1 MIGHAPTHGVS
12 QRRAAHLPRIGL
24 SRLLVLSCLFV
35 VLEGCSAQRPQ
46 APKTR
51 SNLSDQIKITR
62 LQFDELDAPASPFAK
77 QLGEKL
83 KIVGEVKLT
92 DGISPATVI
101 NVVCE
106 WRVRASSKSGYAVT
120 PSEPL
125 ELAGRNLKD
134 TATAGTLQFQ
144 GVTNVPAK
152 AGQYEL
158 CCGVFH
164 TVPGTFDYATSVFYR
179 EIVEVK

>member
-1 MIGHAPTHGVS
+1 MIDAPTRRPS
-12 QRRAAHLPRIGL
+12 QRLVAHLPHMRL

-35 VLEGCSAQRPQ
+35 VVEGCSAQRPQ
-46 APKTR
+46 APK
-51 SNLSDQIKITR
+51 SPSKLSDHIKITR
-62 LQFDELDAPASPFAK
+62 LQFDERDTPAGALAK

-92 DGISPATVI
+92 DGIRPATVLG
-101 NVVCE
+101 VVCE

>member
-1 MIGHAPTHGVS
+1 MIEMASTKRVS
-12 QRRAAHLPRIGL
+12 QRHIAHLPRIRL

-35 VLEGCSAQRPQ
+35 VVDGCSAQRPQ
-46 APKTR
+46 SPKTR
-51 SNLSDQIKITR
+51 SNLSDHIKITR
-62 LQFDELDAPASPFAK
+62 LQFDEMDPPASPFVK
-77 QLGEKL
+77 KLGEKL

-92 DGISPATVI
+92 EGISPATVI
-101 NVVCE
+101 YIVCE
-106 WRVRASSKSGYAVT
+106 WRVRSSSKSGVAVT
-120 PSEPL
+120 LTAPL
-125 ELAGRNLKD
+125 ELAGQNLKD

-144 GVTNVPAK
+144 GVISVPAK

-164 TVPGTFDYATSVFYR
+164 TVPGTFDTATSLFYR